1 MNPACL
7 LVLLVSLPLLL
18 GGCGDKEAVAE
29 TKPEPEPDGVDRE
42 ELEFRGE
49 FPNFIYYIKGSDTPY
64 TDKAFSLHGN
74 GEKKFELNFKDGKKE
89 GLEAKWYAN
98 GQKNREVNYK
108 DGKRDGLYVMW
119 YEDGQKEWEGNYN
132 NGLREG
138 LWWKWHENGQKNRR
152 ENYKDGKRDGLYVMW
167 YANGQKEWEGNYK
180 NGMLEGPSVRWHES
194 GEKMEE
200 RNYKD
205 GKMVEGSEKFWTR
218 TGQSVES
225 YGEANE

>member
-1 MNPACL
+1 MKPL
-7 LVLLVSLPLLL
+7 LLFAVLVSLPLLL
-18 GGCGDKEAVAE
+18 GGCGEKEAVAE
-29 TKPEPEPDGVDRE
+29 TKPEPEPEPDGVDRE

-119 YEDGQKEWEGNYN
+119 YEDGQKA
-132 NGLREG
+132 REANFKG
-138 LWWKWHENGQKNRR
+138 
-152 ENYKDGKRDGLYVMW
+152 GK
-167 YANGQKEWEGNYK
+167 EI
-180 NGMLEGPSVRWHES
+180 
-194 GEKMEE
+194 
-200 RNYKD
+200 
-205 GKMVEGSEKFWTR
+205 SEKWWN
-218 TGQSVES
+218 SK
-225 YGEANE
+225 GEPVDSREEALKE